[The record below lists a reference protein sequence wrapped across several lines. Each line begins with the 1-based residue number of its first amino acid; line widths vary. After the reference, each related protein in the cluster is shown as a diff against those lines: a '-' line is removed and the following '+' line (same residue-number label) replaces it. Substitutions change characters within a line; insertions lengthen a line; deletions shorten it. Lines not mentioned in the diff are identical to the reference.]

1 MRRSTKRPQVYF
13 DSGFWLD
20 NFHFL
25 ETSAISC
32 LASITQG
39 SQLLQQLLQKMEVIH
54 EKKGATSR
62 IRGLLI

>member
-1 MRRSTKRPQVYF
+1 MRLLIKRPQVVTDSSLSLSDF
-13 DSGFWLD
+13 D
-20 NFHFL
+20 L

-54 EKKGATSR
+54 EKKGTNSR